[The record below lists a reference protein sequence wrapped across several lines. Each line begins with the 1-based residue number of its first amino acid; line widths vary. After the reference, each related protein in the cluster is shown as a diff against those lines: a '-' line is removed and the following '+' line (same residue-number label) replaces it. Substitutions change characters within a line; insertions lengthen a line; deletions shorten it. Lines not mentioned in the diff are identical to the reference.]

1 MRLFTLGIILPF
13 AIIGCTTIQSE
24 QTGSV
29 SSERKAAA
37 AGDDDLALDVTRGL
51 TFAEAHC
58 AACHGVKDRQTSPN
72 LQAPPFHA
80 IANTNGLTKDTL
92 TVWLGDSH
100 NYPDLMD
107 FDIEHADIDALA
119 TYILTLQRA
128 DYKPSIQ

>member
-1 MRLFTLGIILPF
+1 MRLFALGIILPF
-13 AIIGCTTIQSE
+13 TVIGCTIIQSE
-24 QTGSV
+24 QAGSV
-29 SSERKAAA
+29 STERKAVVV
-37 AGDDDLALDVTRGL
+37 GDDNSALDVARGL

-58 AACHGVKDRQTSPN
+58 AACHGVKDRHTSPN
-72 LQAPPFHA
+72 RQAPPFHA
-80 IANTNGLTKDTL
+80 IANTNGLTKNTL
-92 TVWLGDSH
+92 TVWLSDSH